1 MRLMEDETG
10 RAAVWEEPSF
20 DAISIKEYPVPDVE
34 PDSVLARVVGC
45 GICGTD
51 VHITRGRLPSPF
63 PIILGHEWA
72 GQVEE
77 LGDDVETDTLGKP
90 LEEGDYI
97 SSATGECGECFYCKE
112 TPARPNLCDDLF
124 LFGIMPETCDEPPHF
139 IGAYAEYAYIDGR
152 LPVFKLPDDFT
163 EEECVMAEPIDVAAH
178 VWSKAVAG
186 GTDVNYA
193 AEGADESKSLV
204 VQGVGPI
211 GMSIVTTAL
220 VNGVYNIIAVDR
232 IEERLEK
239 AEKLG
244 VPHAIN
250 LEEFDSFEN
259 CAEYVRD
266 LTHGGVGADLGV
278 EATGEPEAFE
288 QIFDYLRRGAT
299 LVEMGHYADAGDAE
313 VNPSLDFCNKEINL
327 FGSWAH
333 HRHDFKRAISIMER
347 AKKLNIPFGDIVSDE
362 IGLDEI
368 VEGLK
373 RHEEHES
380 PGKIVVNPRR

>member
-1 MRLMEDETG
+1 MEKNTG
-10 RAAVWEEPSF
+10 KAAVWEEASF
-20 DAISIKEYPVPDVE
+20 DAVNIKEYPVPEVE
-34 PDSVLARVVGC
+34 EDAVLAEVGGC

-63 PIILGHEWA
+63 PIILGHEWF
-72 GQVEE
+72 GQVHE
-77 LGDDVETDTLGKP
+77 LGDKVDTDTLGKP

-112 TPARPNLCDDLF
+112 LPARPNLCDDLF

-139 IGAYAEYAYIDGR
+139 IGAFADYAYLDER
-152 LPVFKLPDDFT
+152 LPIFKLPDDLS
-163 EEECVMAEPIDVAAH
+163 EKEMVMAEPIDVAAH

-186 GTDVNYA
+186 GTDVNYG
-193 AEGADESKSLV
+193 AEGADETKTLLL
-204 VQGVGPI
+204 QGVGPI
-211 GMSIVTTAL
+211 GMSILTVAL
-220 VNGVYNIIAVDR
+220 VNGVYDVIAVDK

-239 AEKLG
+239 AKRLG
-244 VPHAIN
+244 AAHTVN
-250 LEEFDSFEN
+250 LTEFDSFED
-259 CAEYVRD
+259 CAKYVRD
-266 LTHGGVGADLGV
+266 LTHRGVGADIGV

-299 LVEMGHYADAGDAE
+299 LVEMGHYADAGDAT

-333 HRHDFKRAISIMER
+333 HRHDFKRAIPIMER
-347 AKKLNIPFGDIVSDE
+347 AKEIGIPFGDIVSDQ
-362 IGLDEI
+362 IPLKDI
-368 VEGLK
+368 VDGMK

-380 PGKIVVNPRR
+380 PGKIMVKP